1 MRKRARRKKPTKA
14 QLAAKLAA
22 ERRDWNV
29 RQEIL
34 FRVERCQRCGS
45 EPGPLHV
52 PTHRA
57 WLDEVLALG
66 AMLALPSRAVT
77 PHQKGSQ

>member
-29 RQEIL
+29 RQEIA
-34 FRVERCQRCGS
+34 FDVTHCHRCGA
-45 EPGPLHV
+45 EPGPLHAV
-52 PTHRA
+52 VHRL
-57 WLDEVLALG
+57 WVEEVKTLE
-66 AMLALPSRAVT
+66 AMLQIPSTEA
-77 PHQKGSQ
+77 SS